1 MIVPHE
7 SHLAD
12 DNEPSIPSC
21 LRFTRHG
28 RRATHGMRCVIVH
41 YHELALKGHNR
52 NYFEQCLIKNIRTAL
67 KDVGV
72 RQVENLHSRIRIRL
86 PSEVSL
92 EVVQDRL
99 RRVCGIANF
108 LVGRV
113 VPLELAAP
121 NLDAFTTAV
130 LEEIESQSFT
140 TFRVTARRADKRLT
154 LTSMDIEKALGA
166 AVCGRTGKKVS
177 LKNPELTVY
186 AELLSKEAFC
196 SADKIEGPGGMPV
209 GVSGRIACL
218 ISGGIDSPVAAYR
231 IIKRGCLASF
241 IHFSGRPLVSRA
253 SEEKVHELVRH
264 LTTFQYDSRLYVI
277 PFGEIQREIILN
289 APTPF
294 RIVLYRRMM
303 IRIAD
308 ELARKEQCWA
318 LVTGD
323 SLGQVASQTPQ
334 NLCAIEEAAELPILR
349 PLIGMDKREIIDEAR
364 CLGTYET
371 SIEPDQDCCKL
382 FVPPHP
388 STRTR
393 LDDVK
398 KVERQLDVST
408 LVKRGVESAELTEL
422 SFPSSTA

>member
-1 MIVPHE
+1 
-7 SHLAD
+7 
-12 DNEPSIPSC
+12 
-21 LRFTRHG
+21 
-28 RRATHGMRCVIVH
+28 MRCVIVH

-52 NYFEQCLIKNIRTAL
+52 DYFEQCLIKNIRTAL
-67 KDVGV
+67 ADAGV
-72 RQVENLHSRIRIRL
+72 RQVENLHSRIRIWL
-86 PSEVSL
+86 PPEAPP
-92 EVVQDRL
+92 EVVRERL
-99 RRVCGIANF
+99 IRVCGIANF
-108 LVGRV
+108 LPGRV
-113 VPLELAAP
+113 VPLQLANP
-121 NLDAFTTAV
+121 NLDALTTAV
-130 LEEIESQSFT
+130 FEEIESQSFT
-140 TFRVTARRADKRLT
+140 TFRITARRADKRLT

-166 AVCGRTGKKVS
+166 AVCARTGRKVS
-177 LKNPELTVY
+177 LKNPDLTIY
-186 AELLSKEAFC
+186 IELLSKEAFC
-196 SADKIEGPGGMPV
+196 AAAKIEGPGGMPV
-209 GVSGRIACL
+209 GVSGKIACL

-231 IIKRGCLASF
+231 MIKRGCLASF

-264 LTTFQYDSRLYVI
+264 LTAFQYDSRLHVI

-289 APTPF
+289 APAPF

-303 IRIAD
+303 VRIAQ

-364 CLGTYET
+364 RLGTYET

-388 STRTR
+388 STKTR
-393 LDDVK
+393 LDDVHR
-398 KVERQLDVST
+398 VERMIDIFA
-408 LVKRGVESAELTEL
+408 LVKRGVENAELTEL
-422 SFPSSTA
+422 SFPSSAASREAIAKPDRPR

>member
-1 MIVPHE
+1 
-7 SHLAD
+7 
-12 DNEPSIPSC
+12 
-21 LRFTRHG
+21 
-28 RRATHGMRCVIVH
+28 MRCVIVH

-52 NYFEQCLIKNIRTAL
+52 DYFEQCLIKNIRTAL
-67 KDVGV
+67 NDVGV

-86 PSEVSL
+86 THEASI
-92 EVVQDRL
+92 EVVRDRL
-99 RRVCGIANF
+99 IRVCGIANF
-108 LVGRV
+108 LPGRV
-113 VPLELAAP
+113 VPLQLANP
-121 NLDAFTTAV
+121 NLHELTAAV
-130 LEEIESQSFT
+130 LEEIESQSFA
-140 TFRVTARRADKRLT
+140 TFRITARRADKRLA
-154 LTSMDIEKALGA
+154 LTSMDIEKSLGA
-166 AVCGRTGKKVS
+166 AVCDRTGKKVS
-177 LKNPELTVY
+177 LKNPDLTIY
-186 AELLSKEAFC
+186 IELLSKEAFC
-196 SADKIEGPGGMPV
+196 SAEKIEGPGGMPV

-231 IIKRGCLASF
+231 IVKRGCLASF

-289 APTPF
+289 TPAPL

-303 IRIAD
+303 IRIAQ
-308 ELARKEQCWA
+308 ELARKDQCWA

-364 CLGTYET
+364 RLGTYET

-388 STRTR
+388 STKTR

-398 KVERQLDVST
+398 KVERMIDVSA
-408 LVKRGVESAELTEL
+408 LVKRGVENAELTEL
-422 SFPSSTA
+422 SFPLSTM

>member
-1 MIVPHE
+1 
-7 SHLAD
+7 
-12 DNEPSIPSC
+12 
-21 LRFTRHG
+21 
-28 RRATHGMRCVIVH
+28 MRCAIVH

-52 NYFEQCLIKNIRTAL
+52 DYFEQCLIKNIRTAL
-67 KDVGV
+67 SDVGV

-86 PSEVSL
+86 PLEISL
-92 EVVQDRL
+92 EAVRDRL
-99 RRVCGIANF
+99 IRVCGIANF
-108 LVGRV
+108 LMGRA
-113 VPLELAAP
+113 VPLRLADP
-121 NLDAFTTAV
+121 NLDALTTAV
-130 LEEIESQSFT
+130 LEEIASQSFS

-154 LTSMDIEKALGA
+154 LTSMDVEKAIGA
-166 AVCGRTGKKVS
+166 AVCARTGKKVS
-177 LKNPELTVY
+177 LKNPDLTIY

-196 SADKIEGPGGMPV
+196 SAQKIEGPGGMPV
-209 GVSGRIACL
+209 GVSGKIACL
-218 ISGGIDSPVAAYR
+218 LSGGIDSPVAAYR
-231 IIKRGCLASF
+231 MVKRGCLASF

-253 SEEKVHELVRH
+253 SEEKVHELAGH

-277 PFGEIQREIILN
+277 PFGEIQRELILN
-289 APTPF
+289 APAPF

-303 IRIAD
+303 VRIAQ

-364 CLGTYET
+364 RLGTYET

-388 STRTR
+388 STKTR
-393 LDDVK
+393 LDDVQ
-398 KVERQLDVST
+398 KVERMIDVSI
-408 LVKRGVESAELTEL
+408 LVKRGVESAALTEL
-422 SFPSSTA
+422 SFPPPTT